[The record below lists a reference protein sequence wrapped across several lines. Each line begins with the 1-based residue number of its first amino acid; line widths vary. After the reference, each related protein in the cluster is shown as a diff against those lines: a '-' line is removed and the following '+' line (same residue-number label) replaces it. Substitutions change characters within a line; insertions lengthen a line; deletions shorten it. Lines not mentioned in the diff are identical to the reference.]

1 MYSAKSFT
9 IQPRNEYSN
18 FSFDE
23 SNRDVSDS
31 HLEKIYDAI
40 ENMYLLDVFP
50 IVTDNNGVIQDGQ
63 HRYTVAKYLKIPFYA
78 IPGDIGI
85 EDVSLTNRN
94 TKPYSTEDVLLMYAK
109 MGMEPY
115 VIANEI
121 KEKYKRLPA
130 GYIAKLLGCTSNDSF
145 IESNFVITRLL
156 YAKRVCRYLDD
167 LSKIQKFVMSS
178 SAYRCAIEFLAKT
191 VEYDHSRMVDRVS
204 RIATR
209 LITAGTKDEALEVL
223 ESIYNYN
230 IREENRM
237 EFKRFS
243 INTEVEKPIG
253 NCDRVQPTRGILH
266 KYPVTVDSS
275 MNYNEFSL
283 HPCRREHSTFSIN
296 AMIESVRQSDWLHLY
311 PIVVNEDMVI
321 LDGQRRFEAAKALC
335 KPIWYIQVKNV
346 SMPMMIIAGTR
357 KLSWSLKD
365 YLKHYIK
372 RGKQDYID
380 LKMYVE
386 RYGIAL
392 NTYLLA
398 TDEPMHSISCETF
411 RKGEYKISNRKI
423 FTEWSESI
431 SRIKNPSLR
440 AGSGTA
446 FWRFLKSDSLKS
458 KLPAVIEHINNHP
471 SEWIDLTRLE
481 VSKKILTMGGM
492 SNE

>member
-1 MYSAKSFT
+1 MYTAESFT
-9 IQPRNEYSN
+9 IQPRTEYSS

-63 HRYTVAKYLKIPFYA
+63 HRYTVAKFLKIPFYA
-78 IPGDIGI
+78 LSGEIGI
-85 EDVSLTNRN
+85 DDVSLTNRN

-145 IESNFVITRLL
+145 IESDFVITRLS

-167 LSKIQKFVMSS
+167 LSKIQKFIMSS
-178 SAYRCAIEFLAKT
+178 SAYRGAIEFLAKT
-191 VEYDHSRMVDRVS
+191 IEYDHNRMIDRASNV
-204 RIATR
+204 ATR
-209 LITAGTKDEALEVL
+209 LITAATRDEALTVL
-223 ESIYNYN
+223 EGIYNYN
-230 IREENRM
+230 IREDNRM

-243 INTEVEKPIG
+243 VSTEIEKPIG
-253 NCDRVQPTRGILH
+253 NCDKLHPTRGILH
-266 KYPVTVDSS
+266 KYPVMVNSS

-283 HPCRREHSTFSIN
+283 HPYRREHSTFSTN
-296 AMIESVRQSDWLHLY
+296 AMIDSVRQSDWLRLY
-311 PIVVNEDMVI
+311 PIVVNENMEI
-321 LDGQRRFEAAKALC
+321 LDGQRRFEAAKTLC
-335 KPIWYIQVKNV
+335 KPVWYIQVKNV

-365 YLKHYIK
+365 YLKHYIV

-380 LKMYVE
+380 LKMYVD

-411 RKGEYKISNRKI
+411 RKGEYKILNRKL
-423 FTEWSESI
+423 FVEWSDSI
-431 SRIKNPSLR
+431 SKINNPSLR

-446 FWRFLKSDSLKS
+446 FWRFLKSDSLKN

-471 SEWIDLTRLE
+471 AEWIDLTRLA